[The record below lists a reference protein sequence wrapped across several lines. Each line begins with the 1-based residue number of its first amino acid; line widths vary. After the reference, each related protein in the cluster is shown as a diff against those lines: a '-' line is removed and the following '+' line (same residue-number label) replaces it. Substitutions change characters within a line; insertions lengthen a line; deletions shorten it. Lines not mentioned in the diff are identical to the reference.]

1 LNFAQNGYAP
11 GVKRRRESKLE
22 KELGERDAEGIAK
35 LPADEQDAVLD
46 AAEHNPDPT
55 TRREAME
62 QELME
67 LDESE
72 AGADTGD

>member
-1 LNFAQNGYAP
+1 M
-11 GVKRRRESKLE
+11 KRRRESELE
-22 KELGERDAEGIAK
+22 EELGERDAEGISE
-35 LPADEQDAVLD
+35 LPAEEQDAVVD

-55 TRREAME
+55 TRREAIE
-62 QELME
+62 LELME

>member
-1 LNFAQNGYAP
+1 VS
-11 GVKRRRESKLE
+11 GVKRRHDSELE
-22 KELGERDAEGIAK
+22 TELGEREAEGIAE
-35 LPADEQDAVLD
+35 LPADEQDAVVD

-55 TRREAME
+55 TRREAIE
-62 QELME
+62 LELME

>member
-1 LNFAQNGYAP
+1 MTKP
-11 GVKRRRESKLE
+11 RREVELE
-22 KELGERDAEGIAK
+22 QELDEREAEGIAE
-35 LPADEQDAVLD
+35 LPDDEQDAVVD

-55 TRREAME
+55 TRRETIE

-67 LDESE
+67 LDDSE